1 MKRLISLEE
10 KGEDHLLQMTK
21 SFEIGIDEVGRGCI
35 FGPVFSAAVVISK
48 KNGNVLRNLGL
59 DDSKK
64 LSPNKRSILIP
75 YIFAFSEDWGIG
87 QSSVN
92 EIDKFGIRYA
102 TELSMI
108 RAISKLKDIP
118 IKILVDGPLSLRPWK
133 GIQKN
138 IVKGEAKFA
147 SIAAASVLAKVK
159 RDALINRLEIK
170 YKGYYLS
177 KNKGYGTKEHFLSI
191 QRKGLTKM
199 HRTSFLKKLN
209 ITR

>member
-1 MKRLISLEE
+1 MMRLITLGERE
-10 KGEDHLLQMTK
+10 EDHLQHMSK
-21 SFEIGIDEVGRGCI
+21 AFEIGIDEVGKGCI
-35 FGPVFSAAVVISK
+35 FGPVFSAAVILQK
-48 KNGNVLRNLGL
+48 KNGNVLKNLGL

-64 LSPNKRSILIP
+64 LSPKKRSILIP
-75 YIFAFSEDWGIG
+75 YIFALSEDWGIG
-87 QSSVN
+87 QSSAN

-108 RAISKLKDIP
+108 RAIDKLKYNP
-118 IKILVDGPLSLRPWK
+118 IKILVDGPLSLRSWQ

-138 IVKGEAKFA
+138 IIKGEAKFT

-159 RDALINRLEIK
+159 RDALMNRFEIK

-177 KNKGYGTKEHFLSI
+177 KNKGYGTNEHFLSI
-191 QRKGLTKM
+191 QTKGLTKM

-209 ITR
+209 IIR

>member
-1 MKRLISLEE
+1 MRLITLGERE
-10 KGEDHLLQMTK
+10 EDHLQHMSK
-21 SFEIGIDEVGRGCI
+21 AFEIGIDEVGKGCI
-35 FGPVFSAAVVISK
+35 FGPVFSAAVVLSK
-48 KNGNVLRNLGL
+48 TNGNALRNLGL

-64 LSPNKRSILIP
+64 LSPKKRSILIP
-75 YIFAFSEDWGIG
+75 YIFALSEDWGIG

-92 EIDKFGIRYA
+92 EIDKYGIRYA

-108 RAISKLKDIP
+108 RAIDKLKYKP
-118 IKILVDGPLSLRPWK
+118 LKIFVDGPLKIRSWK

-138 IVKGEAKFA
+138 IVKGESKFA

-159 RDALINRLEIK
+159 RDSLMNRFGEE

-191 QRKGLTKM
+191 KKKGFTKM
-199 HRTSFLKKLN
+199 HRRSFLKKLF
-209 ITR
+209 I

>member
-1 MKRLISLEE
+1 
-10 KGEDHLLQMTK
+10 MTK

-48 KNGNVLRNLGL
+48 KNGNILRNLGL

-75 YIFAFSEDWGIG
+75 YIFALSEDWGLG

-108 RAISKLKDIP
+108 RAINKLKYKP
-118 IKILVDGPLSLRPWK
+118 IKILIDGPLSLRTWK

-159 RDALINRLEIK
+159 RDALMIRLEEK
-170 YKGYYLS
+170 YKGYVLY
-177 KNKGYGTKEHFLSI
+177 KNKGYGTSDHFLSI
-191 QRKGLTKM
+191 KQFGITNM
-199 HRTSFLKKLN
+199 HRKSFLKKLDL
-209 ITR
+209 I

>member
-1 MKRLISLEE
+1 MMRLISLEE
-10 KGEDHLLQMTK
+10 REEDPLLRMTE
-21 SFEIGIDEVGRGCI
+21 SLEIGIDEVGRGCI
-35 FGPVFSAAVVISK
+35 FGPVFSAAIVLSK
-48 KNGNVLRNLGL
+48 KNGDILKNLGL

-64 LSPNKRSILIP
+64 LSQKKRSILIP
-75 YIFAFSEDWGIG
+75 YIFALSNDWGIG

-108 RAISKLKDIP
+108 RAIDKLKYSP
-118 IKILVDGPLSLRPWK
+118 IKILVDGPLSIRSWK

-138 IVKGEAKFA
+138 IVNGEAKFA

-159 RDALINRLEIK
+159 RDALMNRFEIK

-177 KNKGYGTKEHFLSI
+177 KNKGYGTNEHFLSI
-191 QRKGLTKM
+191 KTKGLTKM

-209 ITR
+209 IIR

>member
-1 MKRLISLEE
+1 MKRLITREGKEE
-10 KGEDHLLQMTK
+10 DPRQQMIN
-21 SFEIGIDEVGRGCI
+21 SFEIGIDEVGKGCL
-35 FGPVFSAAVVISK
+35 FGPVFSAAVVLSK
-48 KNGNVLRNLGL
+48 KNGNVLKNLGL

-64 LSPNKRSILIP
+64 LSPKKRSILIP
-75 YIFAFSEDWGIG
+75 YIFALSEDWGIG
-87 QSSVN
+87 QSSAN

-108 RAISKLKDIP
+108 RAIDKLKSNP
-118 IKILVDGPLSLRPWK
+118 IKILVDGPLSLRPWQ

-138 IVKGEAKFA
+138 IVKGEAKFT

-159 RDALINRLEIK
+159 RDALMNRFEIK

-177 KNKGYGTKEHFLSI
+177 KNKGYGTNEHYLSI
-191 QRKGLTKM
+191 QTKGLTKM

-209 ITR
+209 II

>member
-1 MKRLISLEE
+1 
-10 KGEDHLLQMTK
+10 MTK
-21 SFEIGIDEVGRGCI
+21 SKSLEIGIDEVGRGCI

-64 LSPNKRSILIP
+64 LSPKKRSILIP
-75 YIFAFSEDWGIG
+75 YIFALSEDWGIG

-108 RAISKLKDIP
+108 RAISKLKFTP

-138 IVKGEAKFA
+138 IVQGEAKFA
-147 SIAAASVLAKVK
+147 SIAAASLLAKVK
-159 RDALINRLEIK
+159 RDSLMNRFEIK
-170 YKGYYLS
+170 YEGYYLS

-199 HRTSFLKKLN
+199 HRTSFLRN
-209 ITR
+209 

>member
-1 MKRLISLEE
+1 MKILISLEE

-64 LSPNKRSILIP
+64 LSPNKRSILVP

-108 RAISKLKDIP
+108 RAINKLKYNP
-118 IKILVDGPLSLRPWK
+118 IKILIDGPLSLRTWK

-159 RDALINRLEIK
+159 RDALMNRFEIK

-177 KNKGYGTKEHFLSI
+177 KNKGYGTNEHFLSI
-191 QRKGLTKM
+191 QTNGLTKM

-209 ITR
+209 IIR

>member
-1 MKRLISLEE
+1 
-10 KGEDHLLQMTK
+10 MTK

-35 FGPVFSAAVVISK
+35 FGPVFSAAVLLSK
-48 KNGNVLRNLGL
+48 KNGDVLKNLGL

-75 YIFAFSEDWGIG
+75 YIFALCEDWGLG
-87 QSSVN
+87 QSSAN

-108 RAISKLKDIP
+108 RAIDKLKYSP
-118 IKILVDGPLSLRPWK
+118 IKILVDGPLSIRSWK

-138 IVKGEAKFA
+138 IVNGEAKFA

-159 RDALINRLEIK
+159 RDALMNRFEIK

-177 KNKGYGTKEHFLSI
+177 KNKGYGTNEHFLSI
-191 QRKGLTKM
+191 KTKGTTKM

-209 ITR
+209 IIR

>member
-1 MKRLISLEE
+1 
-10 KGEDHLLQMTK
+10 MTR

-35 FGPVFSAAVVISK
+35 FGPVFSAAVVLSK
-48 KNGNVLRNLGL
+48 KNGEILKNLGL

-64 LSPNKRSILIP
+64 LSPKKRSILIP
-75 YIFAFSEDWGIG
+75 YIFALSEDWGIG
-87 QSSVN
+87 QSSAN

-108 RAISKLKDIP
+108 RAIDKLKCKP
-118 IKILVDGPLSLRPWK
+118 IKILVDGPLPLRSWK

-138 IVKGEAKFA
+138 IVKGDAKFA

-159 RDALINRLEIK
+159 RDALMNRFEIK
-170 YKGYYLS
+170 YKGYFLS
-177 KNKGYGTKEHFLSI
+177 KNKGYGTKEHFLCI
-191 QRKGLTKM
+191 QTKGFTKM

-209 ITR
+209 ILR

>member
-35 FGPVFSAAVVISK
+35 FGPVFSAAVVLSK
-48 KNGNVLRNLGL
+48 KNGDILKNLGL

-64 LSPNKRSILIP
+64 LSPKKRSILIP
-75 YIFAFSEDWGIG
+75 YIFALSEDWGIG
-87 QSSVN
+87 QSSAN

-108 RAISKLKDIP
+108 RAIDKLKYNP
-118 IKILVDGPLSLRPWK
+118 KKILVDGPLPLRPWQ

-138 IVKGEAKFA
+138 IVKGEAKFT

-159 RDALINRLEIK
+159 RDALMNRFEIK

-177 KNKGYGTKEHFLSI
+177 KNKGYGTNEHFLSI
-191 QRKGLTKM
+191 QTNGLTKM

-209 ITR
+209 IIR

>member
-59 DDSKK
+59 DDSKN
-64 LSPNKRSILIP
+64 LSPSKRSILIP

-108 RAISKLKDIP
+108 RAISKLKYIP

-159 RDALINRLEIK
+159 RDALMNRFEIK
-170 YKGYYLS
+170 YEGYYLS

-191 QRKGLTKM
+191 QTKGFTKM

-209 ITR
+209 IIR

>member
-1 MKRLISLEE
+1 
-10 KGEDHLLQMTK
+10 MTK
-21 SFEIGIDEVGRGCI
+21 LFEIGIDEVGRGCI

-48 KNGNVLRNLGL
+48 RNGNVLRNLGL
-59 DDSKK
+59 EDSKK

-108 RAISKLKDIP
+108 RAISKLKYKP
-118 IKILVDGPLSLRPWK
+118 IKILVDGPLPLRPWK

-159 RDALINRLEIK
+159 RDALMNRFEIK
-170 YKGYYLS
+170 YEGYYLS

-209 ITR
+209 IIR